1 MALVQPIQNEDT
13 IRERLAAVGILPV
26 DGADVVVSYVRNG
39 KWTDILLASVAETDP
54 AGYEALYS
62 TSAVY
67 VPKRSDKQPQD
78 RKHEFCHA
86 VIAMPF
92 DCDLAGYFN
101 LSADEQEELYEEP
114 IAQIDDYL
122 EAQRRVIES
131 TFAALKLPIHR
142 LDITGHGHCAY
153 IYVDPQDR
161 ERVAD
166 IRATHKALV
175 EAINTL
181 AGFNLVDPKVS
192 DAGSRVTRIP
202 GSFNNKGSTP
212 KPVRTL
218 YYHAG
223 QFERISIVADPPVPA
238 KPITISEVGSILSEK
253 HRTEIIN
260 AIRPS
265 WTLGQKHNLSL
276 AVAAHLGKAGVPES
290 EADSIIAELA
300 GEDLRPDDR
309 KKSVRDT
316 YARLRSGSPVQ
327 GYTALTRYMPDAAV
341 SFVDRILTQY
351 REANTPK
358 AELPTSKPKAE
369 TKPVGTASSLAV
381 KEIDKERRRDIDLVD
396 RLTPIPDELFY
407 GWFARYR
414 DVMGPTTEA
423 ADAFH
428 LGAMLTVVGAMI
440 GRTIGMQ
447 QGSDVIYPNLFTI
460 LVGASGW
467 SRKDTAIDRAM
478 DHIRRMPKG
487 LLSVETIEPF
497 FAETTDITSA
507 EGLLKELKEA
517 KNHRLLARISE
528 ITSVFV
534 NMERPGTKN
543 LGDRLIRLWDNPAV
557 TQVARSND
565 ATKIEN
571 PSFSMIAATQP
582 GRLATAMTHEHV
594 ISGLANRGLWIAG
607 SRKCVMYKPPAVNI
621 NASWALYTDLVDAV
635 NSYKGKA
642 LLPIDPGV
650 DALCEPWYRKITA
663 DDGSVSEE
671 SESMRSR
678 HQTLANKIALIYA
691 VSDQSDAIYAEHM
704 EPAIA
709 FVEWMWSNLQ
719 ILMKTWGISNFN
731 HIQQRIESV
740 LREKGSMNKRE
751 LSRQCSNRRWNI
763 AEYNAVLAAL
773 QRSDRV
779 FIDPQGIVSIPE
791 AGK

>member
-358 AELPTSKPKAE
+358 VDLSGLSDVRKRSKPEPEEAPENRK
-369 TKPVGTASSLAV
+369 KR
-381 KEIDKERRRDIDLVD
+381 EIAIVNAIS
-396 RLTPIPDELFY
+396 PIPESAFY
-407 GWFARYR
+407 GWFGEYR
-414 DVMGPTTEA
+414 DVVAPTTEA
-423 ADAFH
+423 ADALH
-428 LGAMLTVVGAMI
+428 LGAALTVAGAMVGRKVGAAN
-440 GRTIGMQ
+440 GA
-447 QGSDVIYPNLFTI
+447 DPVYPNLFTMLI
-460 LVGASGW
+460 GTSGW
-467 SRKDTAIDRAM
+467 SRKDTAMKRAVQQLPRDM
-478 DHIRRMPKG
+478 VGTESIAPHFT
-487 LLSVETIEPF
+487 LLS
-497 FAETTDITSA
+497 DITSS
-507 EGLLKELKEA
+507 EGIIQFFEDNKANPTILVKLTEATLLFE
-517 KNHRLLARISE
+517 
-528 ITSVFV
+528 
-534 NMERPGTKN
+534 NMTRKGTTN
-543 LGDRLIRLWDNPAV
+543 IGDRLIELWDNPQSV
-557 TQVARSND
+557 QVNRRQNASKVD
-565 ATKIEN
+565 V
-571 PSFSMIAATQP
+571 PSLSILAATQP
-582 GRLATAMTHEHV
+582 GRLADVMSHQHI
-594 ISGLANRGLWIAG
+594 ISGFANRWLFVTG
-607 SRKCVMYKPPAVNI
+607 SRKPRMAAPPPLDAQTL
-621 NASWALYTDLVDAV
+621 WALYSRLSEIISGPT
-635 NSYKGKA
+635 YKKGT
-642 LLPIDPGV
+642 LIPRHQ
-650 DALCEPWYRKITA
+650 ETNERWESWYDEISESSE
-663 DDGSVSEE
+663 DDEDV
-671 SESMRSR
+671 ESMRSR
-678 HQTLANKIALIYA
+678 HQILALKIATLYA
-691 VSDQSDAIYAEHM
+691 ISDASPQIRNCHL
-704 EPAIA
+704 EPAIELI
-709 FVEWMWSNLQ
+709 EWMWRNVLF
-719 ILMKTWGISNFN
+719 LMKSWGVSNWT
-731 HIQQRIESV
+731 HIQNRIESV
-740 LREKGSMNKRE
+740 CAERPINKRD
-751 LSRQCSNRRWNI
+751 LSRRCANRRWTVR
-763 AEYNAVLAAL
+763 EYWQVFDAMVKTDMLLVDSQGMVSLN
-773 QRSDRV
+773 RS
-779 FIDPQGIVSIPE
+779 P
-791 AGK
+791 